1 MATYADVLAIA
12 NAAVPAGTYSTT
24 DSEPPF
30 AKLVRSASFILTEND
45 PFSYEKIQQ
54 ITPPTYWDAFIYL
67 AAKRKALL
75 AAITRNADG
84 STQISTS
91 NDINQ
96 EFLYIE
102 DDVVAMLTPGG
113 VGSSGID
120 RYNSYG
126 DGIQWYIA
134 KLVAA
139 HLVRNIPLNTSSIK
153 QVDIADNLEKQAYDG
168 LERIV
173 KLTDVPLNSSNTSS
187 DDSDEEGQV
196 TLYIAHDLNKATIP
210 EGSFNIPDTGSS
222 PPTYNSPVDLGE
234 SVDILDGTI
243 TPAGFT
249 SFCYF
254 YMTGEAYTAQKD
266 AILGVA
272 QNENSRSVS
281 FRVEDVFE
289 VPNDTNIDELIMMVA
304 ENINTKTLTELH
316 LIPGTEACV
325 SNILVGPQRGRDKI
339 ESFRVYKKLLY
350 PQTATLKT
358 RQATFKTCHR
368 VNHLTFDVRRM
379 SNKVSNE
386 LLTIAFYTTVDTNWT
401 DYQSSTITLSQ
412 LRATAN
418 LGIDGLIFGQQESYY
433 QMAGTSPV
441 SFVLKVDKGNATPV
455 SIQDAGTSTD
465 PSDQFG
471 DAGDLAKTDTF
482 YFAVN
487 DPFTSFSSNLIL
499 RISSTDYLAEAPA
512 IITVD
517 LAGILPAA
525 TPPPNCVGE
534 QVAER
539 VVEAIY
545 QYTRDR
551 NKNQDILD
559 NSNVLGVLL
568 GQYQYEYLNI
578 NRDENTVTPLDL
590 TDAEPKDD
598 DAGRVQ
604 IVGFRYK
611 DEEFKIVVD
620 LIQVPPELCVATG
633 NYLTR
638 RTLWVQ
644 GKPRSICVET
654 KVLTSN
660 TSTNQTEAEV
670 LASVAS
676 TVVPAEASISPLL
689 QKVYDKQRLLKD
701 AAKGYPRRWQDS

>member
-12 NAAVPAGTYSTT
+12 NAAVPAGTYPTPN
-24 DSEPPF
+24 DEPAF

-67 AAKRKALL
+67 ASKRKALL
-75 AAITRNADG
+75 AAVTRNADG
-84 STQISTS
+84 STQISTTA
-91 NDINQ
+91 DLNQ
-96 EFLYIE
+96 EYLYVE
-102 DDVVAMLTPGG
+102 DDVVAMLTPAGA
-113 VGSSGID
+113 GSSSID

-153 QVDIADNLEKQAYDG
+153 QVDIADNLEEQAYAG

-173 KLTDVPLNSSNTSS
+173 KLTDVPLSSSTTSA
-187 DDSDEEGQV
+187 DDDATDGQV
-196 TLYIAHDLNKATIP
+196 TLYIAHDINKATIP
-210 EGSFNIPDTGSS
+210 EGSFNIPDPGSS

-234 SVDILDGTI
+234 SVDILQGTI
-243 TPAGFT
+243 TQSGFR

-254 YMTGEAYTAQKD
+254 YMTGQAYNADRTALLSAANNTD
-266 AILGVA
+266 
-272 QNENSRSVS
+272 SRAVS
-281 FRVEDVFE
+281 FKVEDVFE
-289 VPNDTNIDELIMMVA
+289 VPNNTNIDELIMLISDNM
-304 ENINTKTLTELH
+304 NSKTLTELH
-316 LIPGTEACV
+316 NLPGTADCV
-325 SNILVGPQRGRDKI
+325 ANILVGPERGRDKI
-339 ESFRVYKKLLY
+339 ETFSVYKKLLY
-350 PQTATLKT
+350 PFTNTLKT
-358 RQATFKTCHR
+358 RKAFFKTCHR
-368 VNHLTFDVRRM
+368 TNHLSFDVRRM
-379 SNKVSNE
+379 STKVSNE
-386 LLTIAFYTTVDTNWT
+386 LVTIAFYTTPDSNWT
-401 DYQSSTITLSQ
+401 DYQSSTITLAQ
-412 LRATAN
+412 LRATSE
-418 LGIDGLIFGQQESYY
+418 LGIEGLIFGQQEDYS
-433 QMAGTSPV
+433 QMAGVSPV
-441 SFVLKVDKGNATPV
+441 SFVLKVEKGNAIPV
-455 SIQDAGTSTD
+455 SIQDAGTSND

-482 YFAVN
+482 YFAAN
-487 DPFTSFSSNLIL
+487 DPFTAFSSNLII
-499 RISSTDYLAEAPA
+499 RISSTDYLAESPA

-517 LAGILPAA
+517 LSGITSAA

-539 VVEAIY
+539 VVDAIY
-545 QYTRDR
+545 NYTRDR

-578 NRDENTVTPLDL
+578 NRDANTVTALDL

-660 TSTNQTEAEV
+660 TSTTQTEAEV
-670 LASVAS
+670 LASVAA
-676 TVVPAEASISPLL
+676 TVTPAEASMSPLL
-689 QKVYDKQRLLKD
+689 QSVYDKQRLLKD
-701 AAKGYPRRWQDS
+701 AAKGYPRKWQDC